1 MTTEE
6 CPHCGV
12 ADSTTVPMAP
22 DIQKCNH
29 CFGTWVS
36 GSGQPAR
43 DSVALD
49 SARDSVLLAAVMAVK
64 DGEVA
69 PDSALALMVKQ
80 YHKTLSDFHDPQ
92 PELQSAHGQKE
103 DRS

>member
-1 MTTEE
+1 MTEE

-43 DSVALD
+43 DPAALD
-49 SARDSVLLAAVMAVK
+49 AARDSVLLAAVLAVK
-64 DGEVA
+64 NGGID
-69 PDSALALMVKQ
+69 PDSHLALAVRQ

-92 PELQSAHGQKE
+92 PELQSAYGQKE